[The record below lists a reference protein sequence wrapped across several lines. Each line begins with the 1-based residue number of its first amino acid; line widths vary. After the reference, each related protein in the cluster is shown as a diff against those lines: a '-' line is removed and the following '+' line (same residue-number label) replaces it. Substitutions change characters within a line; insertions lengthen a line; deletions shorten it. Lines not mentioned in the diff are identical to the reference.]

1 MRPVIHPTAIVEQD
15 ATLSEDVKVWHFAHV
30 RKGAVLGPAVSI
42 GKDVY
47 VDADVTIG
55 EGSRIQNGV
64 NIYKGVEIARWCF
77 IGPGVIFTNDQ
88 HPRVGRKDWTITS
101 TALED
106 GCSLGAGAIVRC
118 GVRIG
123 AFALV
128 GAGAIVT
135 KDIPP
140 FCLATGVPAELTDR
154 ICACGDTKL
163 PLISWIGDMIKPCCH
178 KNLLAP
184 VLAQAQSV
192 ISGLVKASAVSA

>member
-1 MRPVIHPTAIVEQD
+1 MSPAIHPTAIVEPD
-15 ATLSEDVKVWHFAHV
+15 VTLSEDVKIWHFAHV
-30 RKGAVLGPAVSI
+30 RKGAILGPAVSI

-47 VDADVTIG
+47 VDADVSIG

-64 NIYKGVEIARWCF
+64 NIYQGVDISRWCF

-88 HPRVGRKDWTITS
+88 HPRVGRKSWTITP
-101 TALED
+101 TILED

-140 FCLATGVPAELTDR
+140 FCLATGVPAELSDR

-163 PLISWIGDMIKPCCH
+163 PLISWIGDVIKPCCR

-184 VLAQAQSV
+184 VLMQAEAV
-192 ISGLVKASAVSA
+192 VARLAKASAASA